1 MDSAGGSARR
11 EHERRRAARERAVRK
26 RHPRL
31 GGLLFRLA
39 DPPAHE
45 TAWARGAEGEERV
58 ASRLEQLLSG
68 SGVVVMHDRRLPGS
82 RANVDHL
89 ALGPGGITVIDT
101 KCLTGRVE
109 VRGHGDRA
117 ELRVG
122 GRDRSRLLDGVQR
135 QLAVV
140 ASVAPGVDIRAA
152 LCFVDPSGL
161 PLLRVLRPR
170 GVLVDCTRGV
180 AKLTRRP
187 GPLDVAEIEEL
198 AGRLGRAFPD
208 AGN

>member
-1 MDSAGGSARR
+1 
-11 EHERRRAARERAVRK
+11 
-26 RHPRL
+26 
-31 GGLLFRLA
+31 
-39 DPPAHE
+39 
-45 TAWARGAEGEERV
+45 V
-58 ASRLEQLLSG
+58 ASRLEQLLAG

-82 RANVDHL
+82 RANIDHL
-89 ALGPGGITVIDT
+89 ALGPGGVTVIDT
-101 KCLTGRVE
+101 KRLRGRVE
-109 VRGHGDRA
+109 VRGDGDRA

-122 GRDRSRLLDGVQR
+122 GRDRSILLDAVKR

-170 GVLVDCTRGV
+170 GVLVDSTRGV

-187 GPLDVAEIEEL
+187 GPLDVAEIAEL

-208 AGN
+208 AGD